1 MLKIL
6 LWHLQAKAD
15 DFLGPDQYVFSKG
28 CGTRDAVAALRVMCG
43 RTLENNNEVYDCYV
57 DFENTFDRIKW
68 VKLIAIL
75 ADIGVDW
82 RDRNLIVEL
91 YINQKAFVVAVE
103 TLSEACSIRRGV
115 RQGCSLSP
123 LLFIIYDEAMFREI
137 CHECASRGER

>member
-1 MLKIL
+1 
-6 LWHLQAKAD
+6 
-15 DFLGPDQYVFSKG
+15 
-28 CGTRDAVAALRVMCG
+28 MCE
-43 RTLENNNEVYDCYV
+43 RSLENNNQVYVCYV
-57 DFENTFDRIKW
+57 DFKKAFDRINW
-68 VKLIAIL
+68 VKLVAIL

-82 RDRNLIVEL
+82 RDRNLIMEL

>member
-82 RDRNLIVEL
+82 RDRNLIEEL
-91 YINQKAFVVAVE
+91 YISQTAFVIVGE
-103 TLSEACSIRRGV
+103 TLLEVLTVLQVGYRRRGRMTERCQV
-115 RQGCSLSP
+115 LTLQFCC
-123 LLFIIYDEAMFREI
+123 EAGLML
-137 CHECASRGER
+137 CN